1 MVRDPTRYCKCMSE
15 ERLVDMFCERRPSGL
30 GRDVDDIRRANSAFV
45 NASPFSEE
53 RALSLRKP
61 APRLRFFSDVDNN
74 GIPVARPAIIATP
87 EEEIPENRVALPP
100 PEPIQF
106 E

>member
-1 MVRDPTRYCKCMSE
+1 MSE

-74 GIPVARPAIIATP
+74 GIPDSRQQGREGEGDDEI
-87 EEEIPENRVALPP
+87 EEGTDPDITIDLTQTLE
-100 PEPIQF
+100 
-106 E
+106 

>member
-1 MVRDPTRYCKCMSE
+1 LEADE
-15 ERLVDMFCERRPSGL
+15 NNA
-30 GRDVDDIRRANSAFV
+30 IRAT
-45 NASPFSEE
+45 P
-53 RALSLRKP
+53 
-61 APRLRFFSDVDNN
+61 VDNN

-87 EEEIPENRVALPP
+87 EEKIPENRVALPP